1 MRFVDELYELYRGHF
16 NGDEEDIVAIVVE
29 ILEEQSKADLIQI
42 ILGMDDEEL
51 FHMLASY
58 LIEVMKRK
66 VAMEDENSTN
76 RVLQ

>member
-16 NGDEEDIVAIVVE
+16 NGDEEDIVAIVVD
-29 ILEEQSKADLIQI
+29 ILEEQSKADLMKI
-42 ILGMDDEEL
+42 ILAMDDEEL

-58 LIEVMKRK
+58 MIEVMKRK
-66 VAMEDENSTN
+66 VAMDDEDRTN